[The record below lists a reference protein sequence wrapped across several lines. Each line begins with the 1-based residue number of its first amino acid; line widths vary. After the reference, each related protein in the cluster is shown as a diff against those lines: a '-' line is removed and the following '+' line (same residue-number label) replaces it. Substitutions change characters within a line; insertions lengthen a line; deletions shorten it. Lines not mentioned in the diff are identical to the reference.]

1 MAGMMKRKGPKPK
14 KAGKKPANRTGQQ
27 APKKADRKEARPK
40 LAPGEKR
47 TAAERRETRRHVR
60 RTNQSEALYERAR
73 KRMPGGV
80 SSPVRSFS
88 SVGGTPFYVKKGKGA
103 FLVDADGNRYVDYV
117 MSYGPLIFG
126 HAYGPILSAV
136 RRALQ
141 RGTSYGAPCRG
152 EVELAERVTKAV
164 PTMEKVRFVS
174 SGTEA
179 LMSAVRLAR
188 AATGRDL
195 VLKFSGCYHGHADS
209 FLVAA
214 GSGVATLGIPG
225 SPGVPEALASL
236 TLTARYN
243 DLESVE
249 AQFAAHEGKIAVIV
263 VEPVAANMGVVLPK
277 PGFLEGLRT
286 IADREGALLLF
297 DEVISGFRL
306 AKGGAQE
313 IYGIQPDLTCLGKIL
328 GGGLPVGAYGGTEAL
343 MGKVSPDGPVYQ
355 AGTLSGNPLAM
366 EAGKVMLDSLVPKVF
381 QQLEK
386 TAASLEAG
394 MRKAAKELGVLDRL
408 SFVRIGSI
416 STMFF
421 TPGPVE
427 NFDDAKKSDTEAFKR
442 YFHGMRRRGIFIA
455 PAQFEAMFVSTAH
468 GPAQV
473 AATVKA
479 HKEALR
485 EALKETLAP

>member
-1 MAGMMKRKGPKPK
+1 MAGMMKRKPPKSK
-14 KAGKKPANRTGQQ
+14 KALK
-27 APKKADRKEARPK
+27 KEARPK
-40 LAPGEKR
+40 VPAEKR
-47 TAAERRETRRHVR
+47 RADRRKVR
-60 RTNQSEALYERAR
+60 RTNQSDALFERA
-73 KRMPGGV
+73 KQKMPGGV
-80 SSPVRSFS
+80 SSPVRSFA

-103 FLVDADGNRYVDYV
+103 FLIDADGNRYIDYV
-117 MSYGPLIFG
+117 MSYGPLMFG
-126 HAYGPILSAV
+126 HAPGPIQSGI

-164 PTMEKVRFVS
+164 PSMEKVRFVS

-188 AATGRDL
+188 AATNRDL
-195 VLKFSGCYHGHADS
+195 ILKFSGCYHGHADS

-214 GSGVATLGIPG
+214 GSGGATHGVTG
-225 SPGVPEALASL
+225 SPGVPDAVASL
-236 TLTARYN
+236 TLTAKYN
-243 DLESVE
+243 DLASVE
-249 AQFAAHEGKIAVIV
+249 GLFRAHSGKIAVIV

-277 PGFLEGLRT
+277 PGFLEGLRA

-313 IYGIQPDLTCLGKIL
+313 LLGIRPDLTCLGKII
-328 GGGLPVGAYGGTEAL
+328 GGGLPVGAYGGRADL
-343 MGKVSPDGPVYQ
+343 MAKVAPDGPVYQ

-366 EAGKVMLDSLVPKVF
+366 EAGKVMLDSLVPKVY

-394 MRKAAKELGVLDRL
+394 MKKAAKELKVEGRL

-416 STMFF
+416 LTMFF
-421 TPGPVE
+421 APGPIE
-427 NFDDAKKSDTEAFKR
+427 NFDEAKKADLEAFKR
-442 YFHGMRRRGIFIA
+442 YFHGMRKRGIFIA

-468 GPAQV
+468 GPAQI

-479 HKEALR
+479 HKEALQ
-485 EALKETLAP
+485 EAFELA